1 MIDVI
6 EAVKEAEPTLGSYIL
21 VLRGDAR
28 ALAAPD
34 RFSPE
39 AQAWLDAHAPGARL
53 AQVDVM
59 LSQFPGATPAA
70 RTLSVAAFADS
81 RQLAAFATVWT
92 ADPLDEDE
100 LPDDPGDAP

>member
-6 EAVKEAEPTLGSYIL
+6 EAVKEAEPALGPYVL

-34 RFSPE
+34 RFTAE
-39 AQAWLDAHAPGARL
+39 AQAWLAANAEGARL
-53 AQVDVM
+53 AQVEVM
-59 LSQFPGATPAA
+59 LAPYPGGTPAP

-81 RQLAAFATVWT
+81 RQLAAFASAWT

-100 LPDDPGDAP
+100 PAAE

>member
-6 EAVKEAEPTLGSYIL
+6 EAVKEAEPSLGPSII

-34 RFSPE
+34 RFTPE
-39 AQAWLDAHAPGARL
+39 AQAWIDANAPGGRL
-53 AQVDVM
+53 ARVAVM
-59 LSQFPGATPAA
+59 LSPYPGAEPVP

-81 RQLAAFATVWT
+81 RELAAFATAWT
-92 ADPLDEDE
+92 ADPIEDEDE
-100 LPDDPGDAP
+100 APAA